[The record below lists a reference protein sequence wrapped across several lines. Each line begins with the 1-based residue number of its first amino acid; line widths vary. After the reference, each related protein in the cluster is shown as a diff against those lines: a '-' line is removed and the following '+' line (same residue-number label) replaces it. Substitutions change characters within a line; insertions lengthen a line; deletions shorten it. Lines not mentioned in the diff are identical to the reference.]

1 MPSVLLVGELT
12 LNITLAV
19 LIQRDFSRIVFCFC
33 FCFLT
38 FPALTPFSSFIL
50 GSIFWAENASHVS
63 MYAGLSLFTDF
74 I

>member
-1 MPSVLLVGELT
+1 MPSVLLDGQLT

-19 LIQRDFSRIVFCFC
+19 LIQRDFSRIVFC